1 MKYRRLTPVLVA
13 GVLALLAGCNDSPA
27 ASDDAPAQ
35 APAPAPVT
43 SAAPSTPA
51 AAPAA
56 PGPIVGLRPLTA
68 NERQQRDY
76 CQQGI
81 VKNGCQFYTDD
92 SLRLQGIDPDS

>member
-1 MKYRRLTPVLVA
+1 MKYRKLTPVLVA

-35 APAPAPVT
+35 APAPVT
-43 SAAPSTPA
+43 S
-51 AAPAA
+51 AA

>member
-1 MKYRRLTPVLVA
+1 MKYRKLTPVLVA

-35 APAPAPVT
+35 APAPVT
-43 SAAPSTPA
+43 SAAPSAPA

-92 SLRLQGIDPDS
+92 SLRLQGINPDS

>member
-1 MKYRRLTPVLVA
+1 MPVLAA
-13 GVLALLAGCNDSPA
+13 GVLVLLGGCNDTSA

-35 APAPAPVT
+35 APAPV
-43 SAAPSTPA
+43 SSSAPSAPA
-51 AAPAA
+51 AAPAV